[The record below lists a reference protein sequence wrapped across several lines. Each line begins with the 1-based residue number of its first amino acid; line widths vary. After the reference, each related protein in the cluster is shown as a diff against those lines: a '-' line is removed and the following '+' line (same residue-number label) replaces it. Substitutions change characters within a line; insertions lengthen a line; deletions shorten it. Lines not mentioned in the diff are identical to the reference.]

1 MTMGR
6 IHDHFESLHDDDDDN
21 DDNEYGDIDNGND
34 SSEDEHRIS
43 KDDKK
48 GFVISAVQHSDENTY
63 KCEAK
68 KQNQQEVMYFYM
80 HVGK

>member
-1 MTMGR
+1 MILGR
-6 IHDHFESLHDDDDDN
+6 IRDHFESWYDDDDS
-21 DDNEYGDIDNGND
+21 EYGDVDNGND
-34 SSEDEHRIS
+34 SDEDEHRILK
-43 KDDKK
+43 KDQN
-48 GFVISAVQHSDENTY
+48 GFNFSAVQHSDDNTY